1 MEFDNSLKPFELFPN
16 ISISKFITISHLDL
30 CHDVTC
36 PDVILCHDVIY
47 HDVIYHDV
55 IHHNVI
61 TIPHVEANQAIKLG
75 RLDKDS

>member
-47 HDVIYHDV
+47 HDVI
-55 IHHNVI
+55 HHNVI
-61 TIPHVEANQAIKLG
+61 TILHVEANQAIKLG